1 VGAANTLGTLALGLA
16 AGDGS
21 RNYDQILAGIQAG
34 EIKAL
39 YLAGEAPPLEAL
51 GKLEF
56 LVVQEA
62 LPTSNL
68 YDYAHVVFP
77 AASFAETSGAYINL
91 EGRSQSFAAAIP
103 LQGQARPDWWIT
115 ARLAQA
121 MGAAGFEYASTAEI
135 EAECR
140 AEVSAATAEEVQP
153 ALPQSERPGS
163 SIVSSSFP
171 LMLLLER
178 SQFAYRGASLVERI
192 KGMAQ
197 VKTDEE
203 LVSLHPD
210 DAASLGVANGELAR
224 LVSPYG
230 ADTFLVRLTADILPG
245 TAYASINPA
254 DGSELF
260 PSRLPGQKAYAVR
273 VEKV

>member
-1 VGAANTLGTLALGLA
+1 
-16 AGDGS
+16 
-21 RNYDQILAGIQAG
+21 
-34 EIKAL
+34 
-39 YLAGEAPPLEAL
+39 
-51 GKLEF
+51 
-56 LVVQEA
+56 
-62 LPTSNL
+62 
-68 YDYAHVVFP
+68 
-77 AASFAETSGAYINL
+77 
-91 EGRSQSFAAAIP
+91 
-103 LQGQARPDWWIT
+103 
-115 ARLAQA
+115 
-121 MGAAGFEYASTAEI
+121 
-135 EAECR
+135 
-140 AEVSAATAEEVQP
+140 
-153 ALPQSERPGS
+153 
-163 SIVSSSFP
+163 
-171 LMLLLER
+171 MLLLER